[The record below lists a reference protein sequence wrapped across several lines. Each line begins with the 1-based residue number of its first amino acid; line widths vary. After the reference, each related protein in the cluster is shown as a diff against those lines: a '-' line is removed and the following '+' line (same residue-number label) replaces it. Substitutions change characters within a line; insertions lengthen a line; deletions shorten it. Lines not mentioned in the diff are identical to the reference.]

1 MKNKSLRRTLLI
13 TYISLL
19 FITLIPSV
27 YSVVVSQIHT
37 KQYTQIISN
46 VSTANRISSI
56 AKNDIPAELW
66 NIICGKKEIEDGSQN
81 EMLDEI
87 SSGLS
92 QMLLTNKNAENYG
105 KLQVAYRARTTL
117 RRNVY
122 MLISQMEQGSSV
134 TQNEATLDEIR
145 TITSLFSDI
154 MQDFIV
160 TEIESAYTTNQSL
173 RNTSIILTVIQI
185 IITFLAI
192 IISINS
198 FITVSAAIQK
208 PISDMENLSTKVAHG
223 DLTARIDIPHVN
235 ELDTLAGNLNVM
247 ASQIDVLIKKNME
260 EQKNFQKAEMKAL
273 QAQITPHFLY
283 NTFDTIV
290 WLAEEEHTE
299 EVVRITKAFSDFLR
313 ISLSRGHEWI
323 TISQELDHIKNYLTI
338 QKIRYADILNYTIEA
353 DEELMDIKMIKLVL
367 QPLVENAIY
376 HGIKN
381 KLGRGELKVKVH
393 FTDDSHKLI
402 SFSVEDNGA
411 GFTEERLGQVRN
423 ELRTGSQDSEKL
435 SSVYGLY
442 NVNKKLKLYYGDQ
455 TEGLIIESEAGK
467 GSKISFEI
475 PAPPVVEPA
484 VPEPGRR
491 VENTISGD

>member
-1 MKNKSLRRTLLI
+1 MILKNKSLRRTLLI

-19 FITLIPSV
+19 FITLIPSI

-37 KQYTQIISN
+37 KRYSQIISN
-46 VSTANRISSI
+46 VSTANRISLI
-56 AKNDIPAELW
+56 AKDDIPAELW
-66 NIICGKKEIEDGSQN
+66 NIICGKKEIADGSQN
-81 EMLDEI
+81 KLLDNI

-92 QMLLTNKNAENYG
+92 LMLLTINNEESRG
-105 KLQVAYRARTTL
+105 KLEVANRAYTTL
-117 RRNVY
+117 RRNVD
-122 MLISQMEQGSSV
+122 MLISQIKGGSLV
-134 TQNEATLDEIR
+134 TQNEAILDEIR

-160 TEIESAYTTNQSL
+160 TEIEAANQTNQSL
-173 RNTSIILTVIQI
+173 RNTSIILTTIQI
-185 IITFLAI
+185 IITILAI

-208 PISDMENLSTKVAHG
+208 PISDMEKLSTKVSNG

-235 ELDTLAGNLNVM
+235 ELNTLAENLNTM
-247 ASQIDVLIKKNME
+247 AGQIDLLIQKNME

-290 WLAEEEHTE
+290 WLAEDEHTE

-323 TISQELDHIKNYLTI
+323 TISQELEHIKNYLTI
-338 QKIRYADILNYTIEA
+338 QKIRYADILNYSIDA
-353 DEELMDIKMIKLVL
+353 DEALMDVKMIKLVL
-367 QPLVENAIY
+367 QPLIENAIY

-381 KLGRGELKVKVH
+381 KRGRGKLKVSAH
-393 FTDDSHKLI
+393 FTNDSRT
-402 SFSVEDNGA
+402 FVCFTVEDNGA

-423 ELRTGSQDSEKL
+423 ELRTGAQDSEKL

-442 NVNKKLKLYYGDQ
+442 NVNKKLKLYYGEN
-455 TEGLIIESEAGK
+455 TEGLLIESEAGK
-467 GSKISFEI
+467 GSKISFTIPVNAEI
-475 PAPPVVEPA
+475 TQESDNV
-484 VPEPGRR
+484 
-491 VENTISGD
+491 

>member
-27 YSVVVSQIHT
+27 YSVVVFQIHT
-37 KQYTQIISN
+37 KRYSQIISN
-46 VSTANRISSI
+46 VSNANRISLI
-56 AKNDIPAELW
+56 AKDDIPAELW
-66 NIICGKKEIEDGSQN
+66 NIICGKKEIADGSQN
-81 EMLDEI
+81 KMLDDI

-92 QMLLTNKNAENYG
+92 LMLLTVNNEESRG
-105 KLQVAYRARTTL
+105 KLEVANRAYTTL
-117 RRNVY
+117 RRNVD
-122 MLISQMEQGSSV
+122 MLITQIKGGSLV

-160 TEIESAYTTNQSL
+160 TEIEAANETNQSL
-173 RNTSIILTVIQI
+173 RNTSVILTAIQI
-185 IITFLAI
+185 IITVFAI

-198 FITVSAAIQK
+198 FITVSGAIQK
-208 PISDMENLSTKVAHG
+208 PISDMEKLSTKVSNG

-235 ELDTLAGNLNVM
+235 ELNTLAENLNTM
-247 ASQIDVLIKKNME
+247 AGQIDLLIQKNME

-323 TISQELDHIKNYLTI
+323 TISQELEHIKNYLTI
-338 QKIRYADILNYTIEA
+338 QKIRYADILNYSIDA
-353 DEELMDIKMIKLVL
+353 DEALMDVKMIKLVL
-367 QPLVENAIY
+367 QPLIENAIY

-381 KLGRGELKVKVH
+381 KRGRGELKVSVH
-393 FTDDSHKLI
+393 YTNDTRTFVSFT
-402 SFSVEDNGA
+402 VEDNGA

-423 ELRTGSQDSEKL
+423 ELRTGAQDSEKL

-442 NVNKKLKLYYGDQ
+442 NVNKKLKLYYGEQ
-455 TEGLIIESEAGK
+455 TEGLLIESEAGK
-467 GSKISFEI
+467 GSKISFTIPVNTEI
-475 PAPPVVEPA
+475 IQEKNNV
-484 VPEPGRR
+484 
-491 VENTISGD
+491 

>member
-19 FITLIPSV
+19 FITLIPSI

-37 KQYTQIISN
+37 KQYSQIISN
-46 VSTANRISSI
+46 VSNANNISSI
-56 AKNDIPAELW
+56 AKDQLPSELW
-66 NIICGKKEIEDGSQN
+66 NIICGKKEIEEGDHN
-81 EMLDEI
+81 RMLDEI
-87 SSGLS
+87 NSGLS
-92 QMLLTNKNAENYG
+92 LMLLTNKNAESQG
-105 KLQVAYRARTTL
+105 KLEVANRAYTTL
-117 RRNVY
+117 RRNVD
-122 MLISQMEQGSSV
+122 MLISQMKRGSPV

-145 TITSLFSDI
+145 TITSLFADI

-160 TEIESAYTTNQSL
+160 TEIESANETNQSL
-173 RNTSIILTVIQI
+173 KNTSVVLTSIQI
-185 IITFLAI
+185 IITVLAI

-198 FITVSAAIQK
+198 FISVSGAIQK
-208 PISDMENLSTKVAHG
+208 PISDMEKLSTKVSNG

-235 ELDTLAGNLNVM
+235 ELDTLAGNLNTM
-247 ASQIDVLIKKNME
+247 AGQIDLLIKKNME

-299 EVVRITKAFSDFLR
+299 EVVKITKAFSDFLR

-338 QKIRYADILNYTIEA
+338 QKIRYADILNYTIDA
-353 DEELMDIKMIKLVL
+353 DESLMEYKIIKLVL

-381 KLGRGELKVKVH
+381 KRGRGILKVSIH
-393 FTDDSHKLI
+393 YADESRQAITFT
-402 SFSVEDNGA
+402 VEDNGA

-423 ELRTGSQDSEKL
+423 ELRTGAEDSEKL

-442 NVNKKLKLYYGDQ
+442 NVNKKLKLYYGEQ
-455 TEGLIIESEAGK
+455 TEGIIIESTAGK
-467 GSKISFEI
+467 GSKISFTI
-475 PAPPVVEPA
+475 PIFID
-484 VPEPGRR
+484 VPYTGGSN
-491 VENTISGD
+491 V

>member
-1 MKNKSLRRTLLI
+1 MILKNKSLRRTLLI

-19 FITLIPSV
+19 FITLIPSI
-27 YSVVVSQIHT
+27 YSVVVAQIHT
-37 KQYTQIISN
+37 KRYSQIISN
-46 VSTANRISSI
+46 VSTANRISLI
-56 AKNDIPAELW
+56 AKDDIPAELW
-66 NIICGKKEIEDGSQN
+66 NIICGKKEIADGSQN
-81 EMLDEI
+81 KMLDNI

-92 QMLLTNKNAENYG
+92 LMLLTINNEESRG
-105 KLQVAYRARTTL
+105 KLEVANRAYTTL
-117 RRNVY
+117 RRNVD
-122 MLISQMEQGSSV
+122 MLISQIKGGSLV

-160 TEIESAYTTNQSL
+160 TEIEAANQTNQSL
-173 RNTSIILTVIQI
+173 RNTSIILTTIQI
-185 IITFLAI
+185 IITVLAI

-208 PISDMENLSTKVAHG
+208 PISDMEKLSTKVSKG

-235 ELDTLAGNLNVM
+235 ELNTLAENLNTM
-247 ASQIDVLIKKNME
+247 AGQIDLLIQKNME

-323 TISQELDHIKNYLTI
+323 TISQELEHIKNYLTI
-338 QKIRYADILNYTIEA
+338 QKIRYADILNYSIDA
-353 DEELMDIKMIKLVL
+353 DEALMDVKMIKLVL
-367 QPLVENAIY
+367 QPLIENAIY

-381 KLGRGELKVKVH
+381 KRGRGKLKVSVH
-393 FTDDSHKLI
+393 FTNDSRT
-402 SFSVEDNGA
+402 FVCFTVEDNGA

-423 ELRTGSQDSEKL
+423 ELRTGAQDSEKL

-442 NVNKKLKLYYGDQ
+442 NVNKKLKLYYGEK
-455 TEGLIIESEAGK
+455 TEGLLIESEAGK
-467 GSKISFEI
+467 GSKISFTIPVNAEI
-475 PAPPVVEPA
+475 TQESDNV
-484 VPEPGRR
+484 
-491 VENTISGD
+491 

>member
-1 MKNKSLRRTLLI
+1 MILKNKSLRRTLLI

-19 FITLIPSV
+19 FITLIPSI

-37 KQYTQIISN
+37 KRYSQIISN
-46 VSTANRISSI
+46 VSTANRISLI
-56 AKNDIPAELW
+56 AKDDIPAELW
-66 NIICGKKEIEDGSQN
+66 NIICGKKEIADGSQN
-81 EMLDEI
+81 KLLDNI

-92 QMLLTNKNAENYG
+92 LMLLTINNEESRG
-105 KLQVAYRARTTL
+105 KLEVANRAYTTL
-117 RRNVY
+117 RRNVD
-122 MLISQMEQGSSV
+122 MLISQIKGGSLV

-160 TEIESAYTTNQSL
+160 TEIEAANQTNQSL
-173 RNTSIILTVIQI
+173 RNTSIILTTIQI
-185 IITFLAI
+185 IITILSI

-208 PISDMENLSTKVAHG
+208 PISDMEKLSTKVSNG

-235 ELDTLAGNLNVM
+235 ELNTLAENLNTM
-247 ASQIDVLIKKNME
+247 AGQIDLLIQKNME

-323 TISQELDHIKNYLTI
+323 TISQELEHIKNYLTI
-338 QKIRYADILNYTIEA
+338 QKIRYADILNYSIDA
-353 DEELMDIKMIKLVL
+353 DEALMDVKMIKLVL
-367 QPLVENAIY
+367 QPLIENAIY

-381 KLGRGELKVKVH
+381 KRGRGKLKVSAH
-393 FTDDSHKLI
+393 FTNDSRT
-402 SFSVEDNGA
+402 FVCFTVEDNGA

-423 ELRTGSQDSEKL
+423 ELRTGAQDSEKL

-442 NVNKKLKLYYGDQ
+442 NVNKKLKLYYGEN
-455 TEGLIIESEAGK
+455 TEGLLIESEAGK
-467 GSKISFEI
+467 GSKISFTIPVNAEI
-475 PAPPVVEPA
+475 TQESDNV
-484 VPEPGRR
+484 
-491 VENTISGD
+491 

>member
-37 KQYTQIISN
+37 KRYSQIISN
-46 VSTANRISSI
+46 VSTANRISLI
-56 AKNDIPAELW
+56 AKDDIPAELW
-66 NIICGKKEIEDGSQN
+66 NIICGKKEIADGSQN
-81 EMLDEI
+81 KMLDDI

-92 QMLLTNKNAENYG
+92 LMLLTINNEESRG
-105 KLQVAYRARTTL
+105 KLEVANRAYTTL
-117 RRNVY
+117 RRNVD
-122 MLISQMEQGSSV
+122 MLISQIKGGSLV

-160 TEIESAYTTNQSL
+160 TEIEAANQTNQSL
-173 RNTSIILTVIQI
+173 RNTSIILTTIQI
-185 IITFLAI
+185 IITVLAI

-208 PISDMENLSTKVAHG
+208 PISDMEKLSTKVSNG

-235 ELDTLAGNLNVM
+235 ELNTLAENLNTM
-247 ASQIDVLIKKNME
+247 AGQIDLLIQKNME

-323 TISQELDHIKNYLTI
+323 TISQELEHIKNYLTI
-338 QKIRYADILNYTIEA
+338 QKIRYADILNYSIDA
-353 DEELMDIKMIKLVL
+353 DEALMDVKMIKLVL
-367 QPLVENAIY
+367 QPLIENAIY

-381 KLGRGELKVKVH
+381 KRGRGKLKVSVH
-393 FTDDSHKLI
+393 FTNDSRT
-402 SFSVEDNGA
+402 FVCFTVEDNGA

-423 ELRTGSQDSEKL
+423 ELRTGAQDSEKL

-442 NVNKKLKLYYGDQ
+442 NVNKKLKLYYGEK
-455 TEGLIIESEAGK
+455 TEGLLIESEAGK
-467 GSKISFEI
+467 GSKISFTIPVNAEI
-475 PAPPVVEPA
+475 TQESDNV
-484 VPEPGRR
+484 
-491 VENTISGD
+491 

>member
-1 MKNKSLRRTLLI
+1 MILKNKSLRRTLLI

-19 FITLIPSV
+19 FITLIPSI

-37 KQYTQIISN
+37 KRYSQIISN
-46 VSTANRISSI
+46 VSTANRISLI
-56 AKNDIPAELW
+56 AKDDIPAELW
-66 NIICGKKEIEDGSQN
+66 NIICGKKEIADGSQN
-81 EMLDEI
+81 KLLDNI
-87 SSGLS
+87 SSGLLL
-92 QMLLTNKNAENYG
+92 MLLTINNEESRG
-105 KLQVAYRARTTL
+105 KLEVANRAYITL
-117 RRNVY
+117 RRNVD
-122 MLISQMEQGSSV
+122 MLISQIKGGSLV

-154 MQDFIV
+154 MQNFIV
-160 TEIESAYTTNQSL
+160 TEIEAANQTNQSL
-173 RNTSIILTVIQI
+173 RNTSIILTTIQI
-185 IITFLAI
+185 IITILAI

-208 PISDMENLSTKVAHG
+208 PISDMEKLSTKVSNG

-235 ELDTLAGNLNVM
+235 ELNTLAENLNTM
-247 ASQIDVLIKKNME
+247 AGQIDLLIQKNME

-323 TISQELDHIKNYLTI
+323 TISQELEHIKNYLTI
-338 QKIRYADILNYTIEA
+338 QKIRYADILNYSIDA
-353 DEELMDIKMIKLVL
+353 DEALMDVKMIKLVL
-367 QPLVENAIY
+367 QPLIENAIY

-381 KLGRGELKVKVH
+381 KRGRGKLKVSAH
-393 FTDDSHKLI
+393 FTNDSRT
-402 SFSVEDNGA
+402 FVCFTVEDNGA

-423 ELRTGSQDSEKL
+423 ELRTGAQDSEKL

-442 NVNKKLKLYYGDQ
+442 NVNKKLKLYYGEN
-455 TEGLIIESEAGK
+455 TEGLLIESEAGK
-467 GSKISFEI
+467 GSKISFTIPVNAEI
-475 PAPPVVEPA
+475 TQESDNV
-484 VPEPGRR
+484 
-491 VENTISGD
+491 

>member
-1 MKNKSLRRTLLI
+1 MILKNKSLRRTLLI

-19 FITLIPSV
+19 FITLIPSI

-37 KQYTQIISN
+37 KRYSQIISN
-46 VSTANRISSI
+46 VSTANRISLI
-56 AKNDIPAELW
+56 AKDDIPAELW
-66 NIICGKKEIEDGSQN
+66 NIICGKKEIADGSQN
-81 EMLDEI
+81 KLLDNI

-92 QMLLTNKNAENYG
+92 LMLLTINNEESRG
-105 KLQVAYRARTTL
+105 KLEVANRAYITL
-117 RRNVY
+117 RRNVD
-122 MLISQMEQGSSV
+122 MLISQIKGGSLV

-160 TEIESAYTTNQSL
+160 TEIEAANQTNQSL
-173 RNTSIILTVIQI
+173 RNTSIILTTIQI
-185 IITFLAI
+185 IITILSI

-208 PISDMENLSTKVAHG
+208 PISDMEKLSTKVSNG

-235 ELDTLAGNLNVM
+235 ELNTLAENLNTM
-247 ASQIDVLIKKNME
+247 AGQIDLLIQKNME

-323 TISQELDHIKNYLTI
+323 TISQELEHIKNYLTI
-338 QKIRYADILNYTIEA
+338 QKIRYADILNYSIDA
-353 DEELMDIKMIKLVL
+353 DEALMDVKMIKLVL
-367 QPLVENAIY
+367 QPLIENAIY

-381 KLGRGELKVKVH
+381 KRGRGKLKVSAH
-393 FTDDSHKLI
+393 FTNDSRT
-402 SFSVEDNGA
+402 FVCFTVEDNGA

-423 ELRTGSQDSEKL
+423 ELRTGAQDSEKL

-442 NVNKKLKLYYGDQ
+442 NVNKKLKLYYGEN
-455 TEGLIIESEAGK
+455 TEGLLIESEAGK
-467 GSKISFEI
+467 GSKISFTIPVNAEI
-475 PAPPVVEPA
+475 TQESDNV
-484 VPEPGRR
+484 
-491 VENTISGD
+491 

>member
-19 FITLIPSV
+19 FITLIPSI
-27 YSVVVSQIHT
+27 YSIVVSQIHT
-37 KQYTQIISN
+37 KRYSQIISN
-46 VSTANRISSI
+46 VSTANRISLI
-56 AKNDIPAELW
+56 AKDDIPAELW
-66 NIICGKKEIEDGSQN
+66 NIICGKKEIADGSQN
-81 EMLDEI
+81 KLLDNI

-92 QMLLTNKNAENYG
+92 LMLLTINNEESRG
-105 KLQVAYRARTTL
+105 KLEVANRAYTTL
-117 RRNVY
+117 RRNVD
-122 MLISQMEQGSSV
+122 MLISQIKGGSLV

-160 TEIESAYTTNQSL
+160 TEIEAANQTNQSL
-173 RNTSIILTVIQI
+173 RNTSIILTTIQI
-185 IITFLAI
+185 IITILSI

-208 PISDMENLSTKVAHG
+208 PISDMEKLSTKVSNG

-235 ELDTLAGNLNVM
+235 ELNTLAENLNTM
-247 ASQIDVLIKKNME
+247 AGQIDLLIQKNME

-323 TISQELDHIKNYLTI
+323 TISQELEHIKNYLTI
-338 QKIRYADILNYTIEA
+338 QKIRYADILNYSIDA
-353 DEELMDIKMIKLVL
+353 DEALMDVKMIKLVL
-367 QPLVENAIY
+367 QPLIENAIY

-381 KLGRGELKVKVH
+381 KRGRGKLKVSAH
-393 FTDDSHKLI
+393 FTNDSRT
-402 SFSVEDNGA
+402 FVCFTVEDNGA

-423 ELRTGSQDSEKL
+423 ELRTGAQDSEKL

-442 NVNKKLKLYYGDQ
+442 NVNKKLKLYYGEN
-455 TEGLIIESEAGK
+455 TEGLLIESEAGK
-467 GSKISFEI
+467 GSKISFTIPVNAEI
-475 PAPPVVEPA
+475 TQESDNV
-484 VPEPGRR
+484 
-491 VENTISGD
+491 

>member
-1 MKNKSLRRTLLI
+1 MILKNKSLRRTLLI

-19 FITLIPSV
+19 FITLIPSI
-27 YSVVVSQIHT
+27 YSIVVSQIHT
-37 KQYTQIISN
+37 KRYSQIISN
-46 VSTANRISSI
+46 VSTANRISLI
-56 AKNDIPAELW
+56 AKDDIPAELW
-66 NIICGKKEIEDGSQN
+66 NIICGKKEIADGSQN
-81 EMLDEI
+81 KLLDNI

-92 QMLLTNKNAENYG
+92 LMLLTINNEESRG
-105 KLQVAYRARTTL
+105 KLEVANRAYTTL
-117 RRNVY
+117 RRNVN
-122 MLISQMEQGSSV
+122 MLISQIKGGSLV

-154 MQDFIV
+154 MQNFIV
-160 TEIESAYTTNQSL
+160 TEIEAANQTNQSL
-173 RNTSIILTVIQI
+173 RNTSIILTTIQI
-185 IITFLAI
+185 IITILAI

-208 PISDMENLSTKVAHG
+208 PISDMEKLSTKVSNG

-235 ELDTLAGNLNVM
+235 ELNTLAENLNTM
-247 ASQIDVLIKKNME
+247 AGQIDLLIQKNME

-323 TISQELDHIKNYLTI
+323 TISQELEHIKNYLTI
-338 QKIRYADILNYTIEA
+338 QKIRYADILNYSIDA
-353 DEELMDIKMIKLVL
+353 DEALMDVKMIKLVL
-367 QPLVENAIY
+367 QPLIENAIY

-381 KLGRGELKVKVH
+381 KRGRGKLKVSAH
-393 FTDDSHKLI
+393 FTNNSRT
-402 SFSVEDNGA
+402 FVCFTVEDNGA

-423 ELRTGSQDSEKL
+423 ELRTGAQDSEKL

-442 NVNKKLKLYYGDQ
+442 NVNKKLKLYYGEN
-455 TEGLIIESEAGK
+455 TEGLLIESEAGK
-467 GSKISFEI
+467 GSKISFTIPVNAEI
-475 PAPPVVEPA
+475 TQESDNV
-484 VPEPGRR
+484 
-491 VENTISGD
+491 

>member
-1 MKNKSLRRTLLI
+1 MILKNKSLGRTLLI

-19 FITLIPSV
+19 FITLIPSI
-27 YSVVVSQIHT
+27 YSIVVSQIHT
-37 KQYTQIISN
+37 KRYSQIISN
-46 VSTANRISSI
+46 VSTANRISLI
-56 AKNDIPAELW
+56 AKDDIPAELW
-66 NIICGKKEIEDGSQN
+66 NIICGKKEIADGSQN
-81 EMLDEI
+81 KLLDNI

-92 QMLLTNKNAENYG
+92 LMLLTINNEESRG
-105 KLQVAYRARTTL
+105 KLEVANRAYTTL
-117 RRNVY
+117 RRNVD
-122 MLISQMEQGSSV
+122 MLISQIKGGSLV

-154 MQDFIV
+154 MQNFIV
-160 TEIESAYTTNQSL
+160 TEIEAANQTNQSL
-173 RNTSIILTVIQI
+173 RNTSIILTTIQI
-185 IITFLAI
+185 IITILSI

-208 PISDMENLSTKVAHG
+208 PISDMEKLSTKVSNG

-235 ELDTLAGNLNVM
+235 ELNTLAENLNTM
-247 ASQIDVLIKKNME
+247 AGQIDLLIQKNME

-323 TISQELDHIKNYLTI
+323 TISQELEHIKNYLTI
-338 QKIRYADILNYTIEA
+338 QKIRYADILNYSIDA
-353 DEELMDIKMIKLVL
+353 DEALMDVKMIKLVL
-367 QPLVENAIY
+367 QPLIENAIY

-381 KLGRGELKVKVH
+381 KRGRGKLKVSAH
-393 FTDDSHKLI
+393 FTNDSRT
-402 SFSVEDNGA
+402 FVCFTVEDNGA

-423 ELRTGSQDSEKL
+423 ELRTGAQDSEKL

-442 NVNKKLKLYYGDQ
+442 NVNKKLKLYYGEN
-455 TEGLIIESEAGK
+455 TEGLLIESEAGK
-467 GSKISFEI
+467 GSKISFTIPVNAEI
-475 PAPPVVEPA
+475 TQESDNV
-484 VPEPGRR
+484 
-491 VENTISGD
+491 

>member
-19 FITLIPSV
+19 FITLIPSI

-37 KQYTQIISN
+37 KQYSQIISN
-46 VSTANRISSI
+46 VSIANSISSI
-56 AKNDIPAELW
+56 AKDQLPSELW
-66 NIICGKKEIEDGSQN
+66 NIICGKKEIEEGDHN
-81 EMLDEI
+81 KMLDQI
-87 SSGLS
+87 NSSLTL
-92 QMLLTNKNAENYG
+92 MLLTNKNAESQG
-105 KLQVAYRARTTL
+105 KLEVANRAYTTL
-117 RRNVY
+117 RRNVD
-122 MLISQMEQGSSV
+122 MLITQMKRGSPV

-145 TITSLFSDI
+145 TITSLFADI

-160 TEIESAYTTNQSL
+160 TEIESANETNQSL
-173 RNTSIILTVIQI
+173 RNTSVILTAIQI
-185 IITFLAI
+185 IITVLAV

-198 FITVSAAIQK
+198 FISVSGAIQK
-208 PISDMENLSTKVAHG
+208 PISDMEKLSTKVSNG
-223 DLTARIDIPHVN
+223 DLTARIDIPHVD
-235 ELDTLAGNLNVM
+235 ELDTLAGNLNTM
-247 ASQIDVLIKKNME
+247 AGQIDLLIKKNME

-299 EVVRITKAFSDFLR
+299 EVVKITKAFSDFLR

-338 QKIRYADILNYTIEA
+338 QKIRYADILSYTIDA
-353 DEELMDIKMIKLVL
+353 DESLMEYKIIKLVL

-381 KLGRGELKVKVH
+381 KRGRGILKVSIHYADEKKDAIC
-393 FTDDSHKLI
+393 FT
-402 SFSVEDNGA
+402 VEDNGA

-423 ELRTGSQDSEKL
+423 ELRTGAEDSEKL

-442 NVNKKLKLYYGDQ
+442 NVNKKLKLYYGEKTD
-455 TEGLIIESEAGK
+455 GIIIESIAGK
-467 GSKISFEI
+467 GSKISFTI
-475 PAPPVVEPA
+475 PIFID
-484 VPEPGRR
+484 VPF
-491 VENTISGD
+491 TGDSNV

>member
-1 MKNKSLRRTLLI
+1 MILKNKSLRRTLLI

-19 FITLIPSV
+19 FITLIPSI
-27 YSVVVSQIHT
+27 YSVVVAQIHT
-37 KQYTQIISN
+37 KRYSQIISN
-46 VSTANRISSI
+46 VSTANRISLI
-56 AKNDIPAELW
+56 AKDDIPAELW
-66 NIICGKKEIEDGSQN
+66 NIICGKKEIADGSQN
-81 EMLDEI
+81 KMLDNI

-92 QMLLTNKNAENYG
+92 LMLLTINNEESRG
-105 KLQVAYRARTTL
+105 KLEVANRAYTTL
-117 RRNVY
+117 RRNVD
-122 MLISQMEQGSSV
+122 MLISQIKGGSLV

-160 TEIESAYTTNQSL
+160 TEIEAANQTNQSL
-173 RNTSIILTVIQI
+173 RNTSIILTTIQI
-185 IITFLAI
+185 IITILAI

-208 PISDMENLSTKVAHG
+208 PISDMEKLSTKVSKG

-235 ELDTLAGNLNVM
+235 ELNTLAENLNTM
-247 ASQIDVLIKKNME
+247 AGQIDLLIQKNME

-323 TISQELDHIKNYLTI
+323 TISQELEHIKNYLTI
-338 QKIRYADILNYTIEA
+338 QKIRYADILNYSIDA
-353 DEELMDIKMIKLVL
+353 DEALMDVKMIKLVL
-367 QPLVENAIY
+367 QPLIENAIY

-381 KLGRGELKVKVH
+381 KRGRGKLKVSVH
-393 FTDDSHKLI
+393 FTNDSRT
-402 SFSVEDNGA
+402 FVCFTVEDNGA

-423 ELRTGSQDSEKL
+423 ELRTGAQDSEKL

-442 NVNKKLKLYYGDQ
+442 NVNKKLKLYYGEK
-455 TEGLIIESEAGK
+455 TEGLLIESEAGK
-467 GSKISFEI
+467 GSKISFTIPVNAEI
-475 PAPPVVEPA
+475 TQESDNV
-484 VPEPGRR
+484 
-491 VENTISGD
+491 

>member
-1 MKNKSLRRTLLI
+1 MILKNKSLRRTLLI

-19 FITLIPSV
+19 FITLIPSI

-37 KQYTQIISN
+37 KRYSQIISN
-46 VSTANRISSI
+46 VSTANRISLI
-56 AKNDIPAELW
+56 AKDDIPAELW
-66 NIICGKKEIEDGSQN
+66 NIICGKKEIADGSQN
-81 EMLDEI
+81 KMLDDI

-92 QMLLTNKNAENYG
+92 LMLLTINNEESRG
-105 KLQVAYRARTTL
+105 KLEVANRAYTTL
-117 RRNVY
+117 RRNVD
-122 MLISQMEQGSSV
+122 MLISQIKGGSLV

-160 TEIESAYTTNQSL
+160 TEIEAANQTNQSL
-173 RNTSIILTVIQI
+173 RNTSIILTTIQI
-185 IITFLAI
+185 IITVLAI

-208 PISDMENLSTKVAHG
+208 PISDMEKLSTKVSNG

-235 ELDTLAGNLNVM
+235 ELNTLAENLNTM
-247 ASQIDVLIKKNME
+247 AGQIDLLIQKNME

-323 TISQELDHIKNYLTI
+323 TISQELEHIKNYLTI
-338 QKIRYADILNYTIEA
+338 QKIRYADILNYSIDA
-353 DEELMDIKMIKLVL
+353 DEALMDVKMIKLVL
-367 QPLVENAIY
+367 QPLIENAIY

-381 KLGRGELKVKVH
+381 KRGRGKLKVSVH
-393 FTDDSHKLI
+393 FTNDSRT
-402 SFSVEDNGA
+402 FVCFTVEDNGA

-423 ELRTGSQDSEKL
+423 ELRTGAQDSEKL

-442 NVNKKLKLYYGDQ
+442 NVNKKLKLYYGEK
-455 TEGLIIESEAGK
+455 TEGLLIESEAGK
-467 GSKISFEI
+467 GSKISFTIPVNAEI
-475 PAPPVVEPA
+475 TQESDNV
-484 VPEPGRR
+484 
-491 VENTISGD
+491 

>member
-1 MKNKSLRRTLLI
+1 MILKNKSLRRTLLI

-19 FITLIPSV
+19 FITLIPSI

-37 KQYTQIISN
+37 KRYSQIISN
-46 VSTANRISSI
+46 VSTANRISLI
-56 AKNDIPAELW
+56 AKDDIPAELW
-66 NIICGKKEIEDGSQN
+66 NIICGKKEIADGSQN
-81 EMLDEI
+81 KLLDNI
-87 SSGLS
+87 SSGLLL
-92 QMLLTNKNAENYG
+92 MLLTINNEESRG
-105 KLQVAYRARTTL
+105 KLEVANRAYTTL
-117 RRNVY
+117 RRNVD
-122 MLISQMEQGSSV
+122 MLISQIKGGSLV

-160 TEIESAYTTNQSL
+160 TEIEAANQTNQSL
-173 RNTSIILTVIQI
+173 RNTSIILTTIQI
-185 IITFLAI
+185 IITILAI

-208 PISDMENLSTKVAHG
+208 PISDMEKLSTKVSNG

-235 ELDTLAGNLNVM
+235 ELNTLAENLNTM
-247 ASQIDVLIKKNME
+247 AGQIDLLIQKNME

-323 TISQELDHIKNYLTI
+323 TISQELEHIKNYLTI
-338 QKIRYADILNYTIEA
+338 QKIRYADILNYSIDA
-353 DEELMDIKMIKLVL
+353 DEALMDVKMIKLVL
-367 QPLVENAIY
+367 QPLIENAIY

-381 KLGRGELKVKVH
+381 KRGRGKLKVSAH
-393 FTDDSHKLI
+393 FTNDSRT
-402 SFSVEDNGA
+402 FVCFTVEDNGA

-423 ELRTGSQDSEKL
+423 ELRTGAQDSEKL

-442 NVNKKLKLYYGDQ
+442 NVNKKLKLYYGEN
-455 TEGLIIESEAGK
+455 TEGLLIESEAGK
-467 GSKISFEI
+467 GSKISFTIPVNAEI
-475 PAPPVVEPA
+475 TQESDNV
-484 VPEPGRR
+484 
-491 VENTISGD
+491 

>member
-1 MKNKSLRRTLLI
+1 MILKNKSLRRTLLI

-19 FITLIPSV
+19 FITLIPSI

-37 KQYTQIISN
+37 KRYSQIISN
-46 VSTANRISSI
+46 VSTANRISMI
-56 AKNDIPAELW
+56 AKDDIPAELW
-66 NIICGKKEIEDGSQN
+66 NIICGKKEIADGSQN
-81 EMLDEI
+81 KLLDNI

-92 QMLLTNKNAENYG
+92 LMLLTINNEESRG
-105 KLQVAYRARTTL
+105 KLEVANRAYTTL
-117 RRNVY
+117 RRNVD
-122 MLISQMEQGSSV
+122 MLISQIKGGSLV

-160 TEIESAYTTNQSL
+160 TEIEAANQTNQSL
-173 RNTSIILTVIQI
+173 RNTSIILTTIQI
-185 IITFLAI
+185 IITILAI

-208 PISDMENLSTKVAHG
+208 PISDMEKLSTKVSNG

-235 ELDTLAGNLNVM
+235 ELNTLAENLNTM
-247 ASQIDVLIKKNME
+247 AGQIDLLIQKNME

-323 TISQELDHIKNYLTI
+323 TISQELEHIKNYLTI
-338 QKIRYADILNYTIEA
+338 QKIRYADILNYSIDA
-353 DEELMDIKMIKLVL
+353 DEALMDVKMIKLVL
-367 QPLVENAIY
+367 QPLIENAIY

-381 KLGRGELKVKVH
+381 KRGRGKLKVSAH
-393 FTDDSHKLI
+393 FTNDSRT
-402 SFSVEDNGA
+402 FVCFTVEDNGA

-423 ELRTGSQDSEKL
+423 ELRTGAQDSEKL

-442 NVNKKLKLYYGDQ
+442 NVNKKLKLYYGEN
-455 TEGLIIESEAGK
+455 TEGLLIESEAGK
-467 GSKISFEI
+467 GSKISFTIPVNTEI
-475 PAPPVVEPA
+475 TQESDNV
-484 VPEPGRR
+484 
-491 VENTISGD
+491 

>member
-1 MKNKSLRRTLLI
+1 M
-13 TYISLL
+13 
-19 FITLIPSV
+19 
-27 YSVVVSQIHT
+27 
-37 KQYTQIISN
+37 
-46 VSTANRISSI
+46 I
-56 AKNDIPAELW
+56 AKDDIPAELW
-66 NIICGKKEIEDGSQN
+66 NIICGKKEIADGSQN
-81 EMLDEI
+81 KLLDNI

-92 QMLLTNKNAENYG
+92 LMLLTINNEESRG
-105 KLQVAYRARTTL
+105 KLEVANRAYTTL
-117 RRNVY
+117 RRNVD
-122 MLISQMEQGSSV
+122 MLISQIKGGSLV

-160 TEIESAYTTNQSL
+160 TEIEAANQTNQSL
-173 RNTSIILTVIQI
+173 RNTSIILTTIQI
-185 IITFLAI
+185 IITILAI

-208 PISDMENLSTKVAHG
+208 PISDMEKLSTKVSNG

-235 ELDTLAGNLNVM
+235 ELNTLAENLNTM
-247 ASQIDVLIKKNME
+247 AGQIDLLIQKNME

-323 TISQELDHIKNYLTI
+323 TISQELEHIKNYLTI
-338 QKIRYADILNYTIEA
+338 QKIRYADILNYSIDA
-353 DEELMDIKMIKLVL
+353 DEALMDVKMIKLVL
-367 QPLVENAIY
+367 QPLIENAIY

-381 KLGRGELKVKVH
+381 KRGRGKLKVSAH
-393 FTDDSHKLI
+393 FTNDSRT
-402 SFSVEDNGA
+402 FVCFTVEDNGA

-423 ELRTGSQDSEKL
+423 ELRTGAQDSEKL

-442 NVNKKLKLYYGDQ
+442 NVNKKLKLYYGEN
-455 TEGLIIESEAGK
+455 TEGLLIESEAGK
-467 GSKISFEI
+467 GSKISFTIPVNAEI
-475 PAPPVVEPA
+475 TQESDNV
-484 VPEPGRR
+484 
-491 VENTISGD
+491 

>member
-1 MKNKSLRRTLLI
+1 MILKNKSLRRTLLI

-19 FITLIPSV
+19 FITLIPSI
-27 YSVVVSQIHT
+27 YSIVVSQIHT
-37 KQYTQIISN
+37 KRYSQIISN
-46 VSTANRISSI
+46 VSTANRISLI
-56 AKNDIPAELW
+56 AKDDIPAELW
-66 NIICGKKEIEDGSQN
+66 NIICGKKEIADGSQN
-81 EMLDEI
+81 KLLDNI

-92 QMLLTNKNAENYG
+92 LMLLTINNEESRG
-105 KLQVAYRARTTL
+105 KLEVANRAYITL
-117 RRNVY
+117 RRNVD
-122 MLISQMEQGSSV
+122 MLISQIKGGSLV

-160 TEIESAYTTNQSL
+160 TEIEAANQTNQSL
-173 RNTSIILTVIQI
+173 RNTSIILTTIQI
-185 IITFLAI
+185 IITILAI

-208 PISDMENLSTKVAHG
+208 PISDMEKLSTKVSNG

-235 ELDTLAGNLNVM
+235 ELNTLAENLNTM
-247 ASQIDVLIKKNME
+247 AGQIDLLIQKNME

-323 TISQELDHIKNYLTI
+323 TISQELEHIKNYLTI
-338 QKIRYADILNYTIEA
+338 QKIRYADILNYSIDA
-353 DEELMDIKMIKLVL
+353 DEALMDVKMIKLVL
-367 QPLVENAIY
+367 QPLIENAIY

-381 KLGRGELKVKVH
+381 KRGRGKLKVSAH
-393 FTDDSHKLI
+393 FTNDSRT
-402 SFSVEDNGA
+402 FVCFTVEDNGA

-423 ELRTGSQDSEKL
+423 ELRTGAQDSEKL

-442 NVNKKLKLYYGDQ
+442 NVNKKLKLYYGEN
-455 TEGLIIESEAGK
+455 TEGLLIESEAGK
-467 GSKISFEI
+467 GSKISFTIPVNAEI
-475 PAPPVVEPA
+475 TQESDNV
-484 VPEPGRR
+484 
-491 VENTISGD
+491 

>member
-19 FITLIPSV
+19 FITLIPSI

-37 KQYTQIISN
+37 KQYSQIISN
-46 VSTANRISSI
+46 VSIANSISSI
-56 AKNDIPAELW
+56 AKDQLPSELW
-66 NIICGKKEIEDGSQN
+66 NIICGKKEIEEADHN
-81 EMLDEI
+81 KMLDQI
-87 SSGLS
+87 NSGLS
-92 QMLLTNKNAENYG
+92 LMLLTNKNAESQG
-105 KLQVAYRARTTL
+105 KLEVANRAYTTL
-117 RRNVY
+117 RRNVD
-122 MLISQMEQGSSV
+122 MLISQMQRGSPV

-145 TITSLFSDI
+145 TITSLFADI

-160 TEIESAYTTNQSL
+160 TEIESANETNQSL
-173 RNTSIILTVIQI
+173 RNTSVILTAIQI
-185 IITFLAI
+185 IITVLAV

-198 FITVSAAIQK
+198 FISVSGAIQK
-208 PISDMENLSTKVAHG
+208 PISDMEKLSTKVSNG
-223 DLTARIDIPHVN
+223 DLTARIDIPHVD
-235 ELDTLAGNLNVM
+235 ELDTLAGNLNTM
-247 ASQIDVLIKKNME
+247 AGQIDLLIKKNME

-299 EVVRITKAFSDFLR
+299 EVVKITKAFSDFLR

-338 QKIRYADILNYTIEA
+338 QKIRYADILNYTIDA
-353 DEELMDIKMIKLVL
+353 DESLMEYKIIKLVL

-381 KLGRGELKVKVH
+381 KRGRGILKVSIHYADESKQAIT
-393 FTDDSHKLI
+393 FT
-402 SFSVEDNGA
+402 VEDNGA

-423 ELRTGSQDSEKL
+423 ELRTGAEDSEKL

-442 NVNKKLKLYYGDQ
+442 NVNKKLKLYYGEQ
-455 TEGLIIESEAGK
+455 TEGIIIESTAGK
-467 GSKISFEI
+467 GSKISFTI
-475 PAPPVVEPA
+475 PIFID
-484 VPEPGRR
+484 VPYTGGSN
-491 VENTISGD
+491 V

>member
-19 FITLIPSV
+19 FITLIPSI

-37 KQYTQIISN
+37 NQYSQIISN
-46 VSTANRISSI
+46 VSIANSISSI
-56 AKNDIPAELW
+56 AKDQLPSELW
-66 NIICGKKEIEDGSQN
+66 NIICGKKEIEEGDHN
-81 EMLDEI
+81 KMLDQI
-87 SSGLS
+87 NSSLTL
-92 QMLLTNKNAENYG
+92 MLLTNKNAESQG
-105 KLQVAYRARTTL
+105 KLEVANRAYTTL
-117 RRNVY
+117 RRNVN
-122 MLISQMEQGSSV
+122 MLITQMKSGSPV

-145 TITSLFSDI
+145 TITSLFADI

-160 TEIESAYTTNQSL
+160 TEIESADETNQSL
-173 RNTSIILTVIQI
+173 KNTSVVLTSIQI
-185 IITFLAI
+185 IITVLAI

-198 FITVSAAIQK
+198 FITVSGAIQK
-208 PISDMENLSTKVAHG
+208 PISDMEKLSTKVSNG
-223 DLTARIDIPHVN
+223 DLTARIDIPHVD
-235 ELDTLAGNLNVM
+235 ELDTLAGNLNTM
-247 ASQIDVLIKKNME
+247 AGQIDLLIKKNME

-299 EVVRITKAFSDFLR
+299 EVVKITKAFSDFLR

-338 QKIRYADILNYTIEA
+338 QKIRYADILNYTIDA
-353 DEELMDIKMIKLVL
+353 DESLMEYKIIKLVL

-381 KLGRGELKVKVH
+381 KRGRGILKVSIH
-393 FTDDSHKLI
+393 YADESRQAITFT
-402 SFSVEDNGA
+402 VEDNGA

-423 ELRTGSQDSEKL
+423 ELRTGAEDSEKL

-442 NVNKKLKLYYGDQ
+442 NVNKKLKLYYGEQ
-455 TEGLIIESEAGK
+455 TEGIIIESTAGK
-467 GSKISFEI
+467 GSKISFTI
-475 PAPPVVEPA
+475 PIFID
-484 VPEPGRR
+484 VPYTGGSN
-491 VENTISGD
+491 V